1 MVRKTK
7 FSFALI
13 GETRKKE
20 RFFKKC
26 AENKA
31 LTTRQIPVSPKIAKR
46 RIWGILTD
54 FNPPECASFKFSVLQ
69 KKS

>member
-26 AENKA
+26 AANKA
-31 LTTRQIPVSPKIAKR
+31 LTT
-46 RIWGILTD
+46 W
-54 FNPPECASFKFSVLQ
+54 
-69 KKS
+69 

>member
-7 FSFALI
+7 FSFALF

-26 AENKA
+26 SANKA

-54 FNPPECASFKFSVLQ
+54 FSPPECRLFKFSVLP
-69 KKS
+69 K